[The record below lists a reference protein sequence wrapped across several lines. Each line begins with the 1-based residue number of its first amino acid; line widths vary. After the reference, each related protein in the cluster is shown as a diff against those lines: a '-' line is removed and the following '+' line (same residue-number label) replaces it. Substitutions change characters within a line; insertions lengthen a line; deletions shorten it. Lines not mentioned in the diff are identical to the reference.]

1 MSLDMRRVVSLLT
14 QTGVLAPVNE
24 VSE

>member
-1 MSLDMRRVVSLLT
+1 MRRVVSLLT